1 MGSMGGLRIHVAFG
15 VGLLLSVPVGTLRA
29 QAPRATVAGTATDES
44 GAVVPGVK
52 ITVVNSSTGIESRTA
67 TNEAGA
73 YYIPFLPPGQY
84 RIVAEQ
90 KGFERVEVPNA
101 ELVVNETTTV
111 NLVMKLG
118 RMEQKVMVRAE
129 APILQTDRATLGHL
143 IDHQRVENLPLLG
156 RNPYSLVALIP
167 GARPSAGLNQLPVDQ
182 ITTANASING
192 SRGNQNEY
200 LLDGAPNSAPAQN
213 QPVVYPSADA
223 VEEFKVDT
231 NNYSAEFGR
240 AAGGVFNVVTKSGGS
255 QLHGNFYDFLRNDKF
270 DATNFFVNRANT
282 KKPSFR
288 WNQFGATV
296 GGPLVIPKLYDGR
309 KRTFFFADYEGARVR
324 QGITYVGTV
333 PTALQRQG
341 DFSQTFNSQGQQIRI
356 FDPVTTLTTRSPF
369 SGNKIQPDRIDPVA
383 RNMLQL
389 VPAPNT
395 PGDPVTGVN
404 NYISTAS
411 QRINKDTFSG
421 RVDQNF
427 SERQRL
433 FGRFTFDSTPIE
445 RPDVYGNV
453 ASPSFGPQT
462 FNRRNLVLDDVL
474 TLNPTLIANGRYSI
488 SRLSNFRTP
497 RSFGFDI
504 TQLGFPQGLG
514 AQIGLPSLF
523 GIMVNGMAG
532 SFSDSNQG
540 TASLL
545 GGNDFIRFGMDSHA
559 WQGSLTK
566 VLTRHTLK
574 IGGEFRLIR
583 FNTIQHGDNA
593 NVFNFGAAF
602 TQGPDPN
609 RSSNT
614 AGFGF
619 ASFLLGT
626 GSGTVQIVPALAL
639 QQTYTGLFFQDDFRV
654 TPKLTLNLGVRYDYE
669 APRTDRFN
677 QLTNFDFSATPPLQ
691 APGLNL
697 RGGLTF
703 VGVGGHSRQQWEPQ
717 RKNFAPRLG
726 FAYQFAAR
734 TVLRGGFGIFFAP
747 TTGVGGD
754 PGAFGTTGFLADTT
768 FIGSLNGVTPFHF
781 LKDPYPEGINQP
793 TGSSLGLATQLG
805 QTVQFVDR
813 NVVTP
818 YAEQWNLDLQREL
831 PGGIQFEVGYA
842 GSRGLKLQAGRVLNQ
857 LPDSV
862 LALGTALQQL
872 DPNPFFGQIQTGALS
887 ANMVSHAQLLR
898 PYPQFTGVTAVNS
911 TWGAS
916 TYHALLAKLDKRFAH
931 GVNFIASYSFSKL
944 IDNVPAGLNGESLSN
959 PGIQDN
965 NNLRAERAVSTLDIP
980 QRLVLS
986 YIWQLPFGPGRRFLA
1001 NSRSG
1006 KLVGG
1011 WQIGGISTF
1020 QSGVPLGVV
1029 CGTNVMFPGV
1039 GGCRPNMLRNPRI
1052 PGFQRSVDRWIDTTA
1067 FAAPAAFTF
1076 GNAPRT
1082 IPGLRGDQTKN
1093 LDFSVSK
1100 RTPLTERFTLE
1111 FRAEFF
1117 NLLNRPQFAP
1127 PNLSQG
1133 NATSFGTINSQAN
1146 TPRLVQF
1153 ALKLS
1158 Y

>member
-1 MGSMGGLRIHVAFG
+1 MGSMGGLRIRVGFG
-15 VGLLLSVPVGTLRA
+15 VGLLLSVSVGALRA

-52 ITVVNSSTGIESRTA
+52 ITVVNSSTGIESRTE

-73 YYIPFLPPGQY
+73 YYVPYLPPGQY

-111 NLVMKLG
+111 NLAMKLG

-156 RNPYSLVALIP
+156 RNPYSLVALVP

-223 VEEFKVDT
+223 VEEFKVET

-270 DATNFFVNRANT
+270 DAANFFVNRANA

-288 WNQFGATV
+288 WNQFGVTI
-296 GGPLVIPKLYDGR
+296 GGPLVLPKLYDGR

-356 FDPVTTLTTRSPF
+356 FDPVTTLPTRSPF
-369 SGNKIQPDRIDPVA
+369 SGNIIQPDRIDSVA

-389 VPAPNT
+389 VPPPNT
-395 PGDPVTGVN
+395 PGDPITGVN

-421 RVDQNF
+421 RMDQSF

-433 FGRFTFDSTPIE
+433 FGRFSLDNTPIE

-462 FNRRNLVLDDVL
+462 FNRRNFVLDDVL
-474 TLNPTLIANGRYSI
+474 TLNPTLIANGRYSL

-523 GIMVNGMAG
+523 GIMVNGMGG

-583 FNTIQHGDNA
+583 FNTIQHGDNG
-593 NVFNFGAAF
+593 NVFNFGPAF

-639 QQTYTGLFFQDDFRV
+639 QQTYTGLFIQDDFRV

-703 VGVGGHSRQQWEPQ
+703 VGVGGHSREQWEPQ

-734 TVLRGGFGIFFAP
+734 TVLRGGVGIFFAP

-768 FIGSLNGVTPFHF
+768 FIGSLNGVAPFHF
-781 LKDPYPEGINQP
+781 LNDPYPEGINHP

-813 NVVTP
+813 KVVTP

-831 PGGIQFEVGYA
+831 PSGIQFEVGYA

-857 LPDSV
+857 LPDSA

-872 DPNPFFGQIQTGALS
+872 GQNPFFGQIQTGALS
-887 ANMVSHAQLLR
+887 ANMVSGAQLLR
-898 PYPQFTGVTAVNS
+898 PFPQFTGVTAVNS

-916 TYHALLAKLDKRFAH
+916 TYHALVMKLDKRFAH

-1006 KLVGG
+1006 KFVGG

-1029 CGTNVMFPGV
+1029 CGTNNTFSQG

-1052 PGFQRSVDRWIDTTA
+1052 PGFQRTVDRWFDTTA
-1067 FAAPAAFTF
+1067 FTAPAAFTF

-1133 NATSFGTINSQAN
+1133 NATNFGTINSQAN